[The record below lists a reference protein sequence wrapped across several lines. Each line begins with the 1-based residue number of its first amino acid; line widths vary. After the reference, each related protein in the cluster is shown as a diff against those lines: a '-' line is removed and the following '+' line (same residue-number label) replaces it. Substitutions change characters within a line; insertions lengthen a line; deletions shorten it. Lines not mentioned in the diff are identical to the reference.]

1 MRILH
6 AIHNFPPEF
15 RGGTELYLE
24 LLASSQRDAGHD
36 VAILAGS
43 GRMAPEGRLD
53 LEEHRGLTVHRLLR
67 RPAFR
72 NPVDPHDPEA
82 DLLVDRLLARK
93 RPDILHVHHWFGLT
107 SDLIELAG
115 RRGIRCVATLHD
127 LYTTCGLFFRLP
139 GGRPCAEP
147 ETPDTCGPCLVRAG
161 APDEVEARHAVTM
174 RLLEFA
180 REFRRAARIL
190 VPSASHR
197 DAVLA
202 HRPELGSRLRVVPLG
217 SRPLPELPARPAGG
231 VLELV
236 HFGNLNAIKGTPLLL
251 EALDL
256 VGAGAE
262 VRLHLHGAVV
272 DDAVRDALRRHPPPA
287 VVHHGPYEPESLAS
301 VLAPSDAAVFPSLAS
316 ESYSFAVDEALRL
329 GLPVIVS
336 DRGAPRERIG
346 SRGLVVPTGDAAALA
361 AAIRD
366 LALNP
371 GRLASLR
378 AGRHERLLG
387 PEEHA
392 RAVSDV
398 YGEVLAE
405 PPPAAEDGGGP
416 DPILLRRLAHHNA
429 RLLEI
434 EAHVKSLL
442 SATGGRKEPE

>member
-15 RGGTELYLE
+15 RGGTERYLE
-24 LLASSQRDAGHD
+24 LLAASQAGAGHE

-53 LEEHRGLTVHRLLR
+53 PEEHRGVPVHRLLR

-72 NPVDPHDPEA
+72 SAADPHDPEA
-82 DLLVDRLLARK
+82 DLLVDRLLARE
-93 RPDILHVHHWFGLT
+93 RPDVLHVHHWFGLT
-107 SDLIELAG
+107 SDLLELAG

-127 LYTTCGLFFRLP
+127 LYATCGLFFRLP
-139 GGRPCAEP
+139 AGRPCAEP
-147 ETPDTCGPCLVRAG
+147 ESPDTCGPCLVRAG
-161 APDEVEARHAVTM
+161 APDETEARHAVTM

-180 REFRRAARIL
+180 REFRRASRIL

-197 DAVLA
+197 DAILA
-202 HRPELGSRLRVVPLG
+202 NRTELGPRLRVVPLG
-217 SRPLPELPARPAGG
+217 SPPLPELPVRSAGDA
-231 VLELV
+231 LELV
-236 HFGNLNAIKGTPLLL
+236 HFGHLNAVKGTALLL

-256 VGAGAE
+256 VRATVP
-262 VRLHLHGAVV
+262 VRLHLHGAVL
-272 DDAVRDALRRHPPPA
+272 DDAVREALERHRPPA
-287 VVHHGPYEPESLAS
+287 VVHHGPYDPEFLAS
-301 VLAPSDAAVFPSLAS
+301 VLAPADAAVFPSLAS

-346 SRGLVVPTGDAAALA
+346 SRGLVVPAGDAAALA

-398 YGEVLAE
+398 YREVLAE
-405 PPPAAEDGGGP
+405 PPPAAEEGGGP
-416 DPILLRRLAHHNA
+416 DPILLRRLAHRNA

-442 SATGGRKEPE
+442 SATCGRKEPE